1 MMSLFASHPAVVIT
15 LASFGSAFA
24 LVWFVIEQLGARR
37 RHAEERLERFQNGS
51 VSEPSESEGGVTPLR
66 SPLGQ
71 WLERTAPPLAK
82 HLQPKNERDANR
94 LRLRVVQAGF
104 RSEQA
109 LTIYLGIKALSCL
122 AAALLAG
129 SWVMATV
136 GPGREG
142 LLRMVLILSTAFL
155 LPDLLLM
162 LLTKHRK
169 QAIFLGLPD
178 ALDLLVIC
186 VEAGMGLDQA
196 MNKVAHQLRRAH
208 PLLAREF
215 LLSNTQLEMGAT
227 RVQVLRDLARRNG
240 EPDLESLVSVLV
252 QACKFGSGI
261 AQALRTQ
268 SDAMRIRRRQIAE
281 EKAAKCA
288 VKLIFPLVLFIF
300 PGIFVV
306 LIGPATIS
314 IIRNFLT
321 LGG

>member
-1 MMSLFASHPAVVIT
+1 MSLLASHPALVIT
-15 LASFGSAFA
+15 VASFASAFA
-24 LVWFVIEQLGARR
+24 FVWFVLEQLGGRR
-37 RHAEERLERFQNGS
+37 RRAEERLERFQNGS
-51 VSEPSESEGGVTPLR
+51 AGESDACEGGVTRL
-66 SPLGQ
+66 STPLGQ

-82 HLQPKNERDANR
+82 HLQPKNEADAGR
-94 LRLRVVQAGF
+94 LRLRMVQAGF

-109 LTIYLGIKALSCL
+109 LTIYLGIKALCCL
-122 AAALLAG
+122 AAALTAG
-129 SWVMATV
+129 SWVMATL

-142 LLRMVLILSTAFL
+142 LLRMVLVLSAAFF
-155 LPDLLLM
+155 LPDLVLLA
-162 LLTKHRK
+162 LTKRRK
-169 QAIFLGLPD
+169 QAIFVGLPD

-196 MNKVAHQLRRAH
+196 MGKVAHQLKRAH

-215 LLSNTQLEMGAT
+215 LLANTQLQMGAT
-227 RVQVLRDLARRNG
+227 RIQVLRELARRNG
-240 EPDLESLVSVLV
+240 EPDLEALVSVLV

-261 AQALRTQ
+261 ARALRTQ
-268 SDAMRIRRRQIAE
+268 SDAMRVRRRQIAE

-314 IIRNFLT
+314 IIRNFLS
-321 LGG
+321 LGN